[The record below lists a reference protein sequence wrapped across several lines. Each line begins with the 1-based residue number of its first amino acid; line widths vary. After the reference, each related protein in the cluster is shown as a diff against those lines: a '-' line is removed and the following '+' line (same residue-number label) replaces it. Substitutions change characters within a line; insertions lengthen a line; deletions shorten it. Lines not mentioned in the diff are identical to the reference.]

1 MCVTYGSE
9 RSLLNLEL
17 ADSVRK
23 KNYIWQPNTLSQLI
37 MMSGATSL
45 LLSTGSKGM
54 PVRGKFDPLS
64 RQWKWGPTAVCQQPK
79 LDTVK
84 VMVIV

>member
-9 RSLLNLEL
+9 CSLLNLEL

-37 MMSGATSL
+37 MMSDATSL

-54 PVRGKFDPLS
+54 PVQGKFD
-64 RQWKWGPTAVCQQPK
+64 T
-79 LDTVK
+79 
-84 VMVIV
+84 